1 MGEVTPSTVNSYL
14 HRVLGVAE
22 PKYATA
28 GVITIGKRVVN
39 VLYGYGT
46 ELSADQTEELRQIC
60 AVAAEAYAR
69 LIAVR
74 KKK

>member
-1 MGEVTPSTVNSYL
+1 MNSYL
-14 HRVLGVAE
+14 HKVVGIPD

-39 VLYGYGT
+39 VLYGHHSA
-46 ELSADQTEELRQIC
+46 ELTADQIEELRQVC
-60 AVAAEAYAR
+60 SVAAEAYAR

>member
-1 MGEVTPSTVNSYL
+1 MNTYL
-14 HRVLGVAE
+14 YKVLGIAE
-22 PKYATA
+22 PKFATA

-39 VLYGYGT
+39 VLYGHGS
-46 ELSADQTEELRQIC
+46 ELSPDSLDELRQVC

>member
-1 MGEVTPSTVNSYL
+1 
-14 HRVLGVAE
+14 
-22 PKYATA
+22 
-28 GVITIGKRVVN
+28 
-39 VLYGYGT
+39 VLYGHGGEMST
-46 ELSADQTEELRQIC
+46 DQIEELRQVC